1 MRRAWWVALA
11 PVVVAGIIAA
21 GLLVAGADTWLILS
35 TRLSLTI
42 ALAGVVGS
50 GAWLGARALRS
61 RATRRE
67 AAVEA
72 RVRDQESQARHRFM
86 RRLDHEL
93 KNPVTAIRT
102 ALAAQPT
109 PGPAMG
115 VVSAQARRL
124 STLVGDL
131 AKLVD
136 LDTRALEREPVD
148 LRDVVD
154 EAIEVLPPSDRR
166 ISVEFPQVPWPVPP
180 VIGDRDLLS
189 VAVFNLLSNAVK
201 YSEPGARIE
210 VRATEGGGV
219 VHLDIND
226 TGWGIPPA
234 AVGQMWEELA
244 RGSTRAPSKGPA
256 SDCRSSG
263 RSSRATA
270 APPRSPRSRGS
281 APGSRSASRPPPSPG
296 ATPADP
302 PRASR
307 VTLGARLAL
316 SMFGNSLSSKRY
328 LHDPNANEQPNMLKS
343 HPTRA

>member
-1 MRRAWWVALA
+1 MSRAWWVALA
-11 PVVVAGIIAA
+11 PVVVAGVVAA
-21 GLLVAGADTWLILS
+21 GLLAAGADTWLIFS
-35 TRLSLTI
+35 ARLSLAI
-42 ALAGVVGS
+42 ALAGAVAS
-50 GAWLGARALRS
+50 GAWLGALALRS
-61 RATRRE
+61 RASRRE

-72 RVRDQESQARHRFM
+72 RVRDEERQARHRFM

-131 AKLVD
+131 AKLAD
-136 LDTRALEREPVD
+136 LDTRELEREPVD

-154 EAIEVLPPSDRR
+154 EAVEVLPPSDRR

-210 VRATEGGGV
+210 VRATDGGGV
-219 VHLDIND
+219 VQLDIND

-244 RGSTRAPSKGPA
+244 RGQHPRPVEGSGLGLSIVRTILARHGGTAQIASEPGVGTRISLRLPAAQVAPR
-256 SDCRSSG
+256 D
-263 RSSRATA
+263 
-270 APPRSPRSRGS
+270 PR
-281 APGSRSASRPPPSPG
+281 
-296 ATPADP
+296 
-302 PRASR
+302 
-307 VTLGARLAL
+307 
-316 SMFGNSLSSKRY
+316 
-328 LHDPNANEQPNMLKS
+328 
-343 HPTRA
+343 